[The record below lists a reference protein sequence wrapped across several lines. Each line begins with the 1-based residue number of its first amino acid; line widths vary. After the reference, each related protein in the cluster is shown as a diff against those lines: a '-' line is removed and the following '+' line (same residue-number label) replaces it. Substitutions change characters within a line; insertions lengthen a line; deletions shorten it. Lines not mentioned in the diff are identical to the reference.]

1 MLPEVSKN
9 INNVSLI
16 NLNEVAQDI
25 IKFSDD
31 LKIWIFEGSMG
42 AGKTTIIKAIC
53 SALGVEDNVT
63 SPTYALVNEY
73 QYEIKNKIFHFD
85 FYRIKTEM
93 EAFDIGFE
101 EYLSSGKFCFIE
113 WPSRVA
119 SFLPTE
125 VYKINIEIQNE
136 SLRNITLVK

>member
-1 MLPEVSKN
+1 MLPEVSKK

-16 NLNEVAQDI
+16 NLNETAQDI

-31 LKIWIFEGSMG
+31 LKIWIFEGTMG
-42 AGKTTIIKAIC
+42 AGKTTLIKSIC
-53 SALGVEDNVT
+53 AVLGIEDNVT

-73 QYEIKNKIFHFD
+73 QYEIKNKLFHFD

-113 WPSRVA
+113 
-119 SFLPTE
+119 
-125 VYKINIEIQNE
+125 
-136 SLRNITLVK
+136 